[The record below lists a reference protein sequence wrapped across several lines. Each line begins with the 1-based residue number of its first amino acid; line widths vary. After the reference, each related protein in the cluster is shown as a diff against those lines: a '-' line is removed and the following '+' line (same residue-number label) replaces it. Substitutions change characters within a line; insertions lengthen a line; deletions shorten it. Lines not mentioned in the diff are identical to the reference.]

1 MKKSSKLLVV
11 SLAML
16 LASCGDPSSS
26 LPNSSVNG
34 SQDVSVNPDTSKSE
48 TSFEDPSP
56 DYKAEDVFNLIKK
69 AAEST
74 NFTINETVSVGE
86 TATTKT
92 YLTEYTDKYIYYD
105 YADAGYL
112 ALPSYDGEG
121 TILYNFSGKAAPV
134 VENAVSYTNPETKET
149 LPVKDT
155 KTLNPLVD
163 ALKKL
168 QASDIQL
175 NYNYYYSK
183 NATLIEAFAYLVGAN
198 SLAGSMAAVKFALN
212 DAKDELEFAFVPNFL
227 GSDQDTATIDSLHA
241 YMKLVGGTKETSLD
255 SFLASYALPAK
266 ALDDTLLASLGDTGA
281 YTAKVIYSYEGQEA
295 DVVEQEDQVVYTPT
309 ERQIRRKT
317 KGVESTTFSS
327 LKKGENGNA
336 FDTYLSAENKVVSTD
351 TGKKWEEEVTT
362 PSSVLEKASFRTT
375 EGSSVYTYFG
385 YKGRKLVN
393 DIASFDVGEVKLV
406 ELTVSEGKIASLHA
420 KTPLRKDTYGK
431 TMYFDVTV
439 TFQETAQLK
448 EIKTAESASYGDAGY
463 DEQMEMKKALGTVY
477 GTYGLMNTFTATI
490 QTDTSSNNYK
500 TTITAFKHDTSSS
513 NYYVDTILFD
523 EESVDTSEGSA
534 GDPMHIRYGY
544 YRKSHDYTNGDMVI
558 PFKVGE
564 DGVAYSSSATFQTKS
579 FGTLLNMDVSPLLFN
594 QVKKDETTSKNV
606 YQLREEVKDI
616 SSHILGGDN
625 VKNIIPS
632 SLKLTTGIGKGT
644 YGDIVVLDRIEY
656 EFNGEDIYKGK
667 EHVEFSKWNE
677 TNAPTDVDFSTLTD
691 WVEPKTWKDGAKEVY
706 TTLASSF
713 GEEAA
718 GQLPFLYNKEIEGN
732 WGIVDNYDEYPKYG
746 YAYNWV
752 KLYNTTFA
760 AASSLEDDT
769 VSSTYM
775 PQFIERLKEN
785 GFVLKTEGYPLGS
798 GNTYYNETLKMWCRV
813 GESLMAGI
821 TFLRVDPLA
830 A

>member
-34 SQDVSVNPDTSKSE
+34 SQDVSVSPDTSESGS
-48 TSFEDPSP
+48 SFVDPSP
-56 DYKAEDVFNLIKK
+56 DYEAGDVFNLIKK

-74 NFTINETVSVGE
+74 NFTIAEKVSVGE

-149 LPVKDT
+149 LPIKDT

-163 ALKKL
+163 ALKKS

-183 NATLIEAFAYLVGAN
+183 NTILIQAFAYLVGAS
-198 SLAGSMAAVKFALN
+198 SLAGSMAAVKFSLN
-212 DAKDELEFAFVPNFL
+212 DAKDELEFAFSPNFL
-227 GSDQDTATIDSLHA
+227 GNDDDTATIDSLHA
-241 YMKLVGGTKETSLD
+241 YMKLVGGTKETTLD

-317 KGVESTTFSS
+317 KGVEATTFSS

-351 TGKKWEEEVTT
+351 TGKKWEEEVLT

-375 EGSSVYTYFG
+375 EGSDVYTYFG

-420 KTPLRKDTYGK
+420 KTPIRKDTYGK

-448 EIKTAESASYGDAGY
+448 EIKAAE

-477 GTYGLMNTFTATI
+477 NTFGLMNTFTATI

-513 NYYVDTILFD
+513 NYSVDTILFD

-534 GDPMHIRYGY
+534 GDPVHIRYGY
-544 YRKSHDYTNGDMVI
+544 YRKSHSYSSDTVI

-564 DGVAYSSSATFQTKS
+564 DGVAYSSYATFQTKS

-677 TNAPTDVDFSTLTD
+677 TNAPTDVDFSSLTD

-706 TTLASSF
+706 TTMASSF
-713 GEEAA
+713 GEDAA
-718 GQLPFLYNKEIEGN
+718 SQLPFLYNKEIEGN
-732 WGIVDNYDEYPKYG
+732 WGIDGYYDEYPKDG
-746 YAYNWV
+746 FAYNWV

-769 VSSTYM
+769 VSATYM

-785 GFVLKTEGYPLGS
+785 GFVAKEGYPLGS

-821 TFLRVDPLA
+821 TFLRVDTLA
-830 A
+830 

>member
-26 LPNSSVNG
+26 LPNS
-34 SQDVSVNPDTSKSE
+34 SVNPDTSKSE

-74 NFTINETVSVGE
+74 NFTISETVSVGE

-105 YADAGYL
+105 YVDAGYL

-121 TILYNFSGKAAPV
+121 TILYNFSGKTAPV
-134 VENAVSYTNPETKET
+134 VENAVSYTNPETKEV

-163 ALKKL
+163 ALKKGL

-183 NATLIEAFAYLVGAN
+183 NATLIEAFAYLVGAT
-198 SLAGSMAAVKFALN
+198 SLTGSMAAVKFALN

-281 YTAKVIYSYEGQEA
+281 YTAKVIYSYEGQKA

-351 TGKKWEEEVTT
+351 TGKKWEEEVIT

-375 EGSSVYTYFG
+375 EGSNVYTYFG

-406 ELTVSEGKIASLHA
+406 ELTVSEGKIVSLHA

-431 TMYFDVTV
+431 TMYYDVTV

-463 DEQMEMKKALGTVY
+463 DEQMEMKKVLGDLGIVNNK
-477 GTYGLMNTFTATI
+477 YGLMNTFTATI

-523 EESVDTSEGSA
+523 EESVDTSEGSL
-534 GDPMHIRYGY
+534 GDPVHIRYGY
-544 YRKSHDYTNGDMVI
+544 YCKSHSYSGDTVI

-564 DGVAYSSSATFQTKS
+564 DGVAYSSSATFKKS

-616 SSHILGGDN
+616 SSHILGGNN

-632 SLKLTTGIGKGT
+632 SLKLTTAIGKTSDGHNIT
-644 YGDIVVLDRIEY
+644 VLDRIEY

-677 TNAPTDVDFSTLTD
+677 TNAPTDVDFSSLTD

-713 GEEAA
+713 GEDAA
-718 GQLPFLYNKEIEGN
+718 SQLPFLYNKEIEGK
-732 WGIVDNYDEYPKYG
+732 WGIVDNYDEYPKNG
-746 YAYNWV
+746 YAYNLV

-830 A
+830 

>member
-26 LPNSSVNG
+26 LPNS
-34 SQDVSVNPDTSKSE
+34 SVNPDTSKSE

-74 NFTINETVSVGE
+74 NFTISETVSVGE

-121 TILYNFSGKAAPV
+121 TILYNFSGKTAPV
-134 VENAVSYTNPETKET
+134 VENAVSYTNPETKEV

-255 SFLASYALPAK
+255 SFLASYALPTK

-351 TGKKWEEEVTT
+351 TGKKWEEEVIT

-406 ELTVSEGKIASLHA
+406 ELTVSEGKIVSLHA

-448 EIKTAESASYGDAGY
+448 EIKAAE
-463 DEQMEMKKALGTVY
+463 DEQMEMKKALDTVY
-477 GTYGLMNTFTATI
+477 NTFGLMNTFTATI

-513 NYYVDTILFD
+513 NYSVDTILFD

-534 GDPMHIRYGY
+534 GDPVHIRYGY
-544 YRKSHDYTNGDMVI
+544 YRKSHSYSSDTVI

-616 SSHILGGDN
+616 SSHILGGNN

-632 SLKLTTGIGKGT
+632 SLKLTTVTGKTSDG
-644 YGDIVVLDRIEY
+644 YGLVFLDRIEY

-713 GEEAA
+713 GEDAA
-718 GQLPFLYNKEIEGN
+718 SQLPFLYNKEIEGN

-769 VSSTYM
+769 VSPTYM

-785 GFVLKTEGYPLGS
+785 GFVAKEGYPLGS

-830 A
+830 

>member
-48 TSFEDPSP
+48 TSFEDPRP

-74 NFTINETVSVGE
+74 NFTISETVSVGE

-121 TILYNFSGKAAPV
+121 TVLYNFSGKTTPV
-134 VENAVSYTNPETKET
+134 VENAVSYTDPKTKEV

-163 ALKKL
+163 ALKKGL

-212 DAKDELEFAFVPNFL
+212 DAKDELEFVFVPNFL
-227 GSDQDTATIDSLHA
+227 GSEQDTATINSLHA

-255 SFLASYALPAK
+255 SFLASYTLPAK

-351 TGKKWEEEVTT
+351 TGKKWEEEVIT

-448 EIKTAESASYGDAGY
+448 EIKAAE

-477 GTYGLMNTFTATI
+477 NTFGLMNTFTATI

-513 NYYVDTILFD
+513 NYSVDTILFD

-534 GDPMHIRYGY
+534 GDPVHIRYGY
-544 YRKSHDYTNGDMVI
+544 YRKSHSYSSDTVI

-616 SSHILGGDN
+616 SSHILGGNN

-632 SLKLTTGIGKGT
+632 SLKLTTVTGKTSDG
-644 YGDIVVLDRIEY
+644 YGLVFLDRIEY

-713 GEEAA
+713 GEDAA
-718 GQLPFLYNKEIEGN
+718 SQLPFLYNKEIEGN

-830 A
+830 

>member
-26 LPNSSVNG
+26 LPSS
-34 SQDVSVNPDTSKSE
+34 SINPDSSKSE
-48 TSFEDPSP
+48 TSFDDPTP

-74 NFTINETVSVGE
+74 NFTISETVSVGE

-134 VENAVSYTNPETKET
+134 VENAVSYTNPETKEV

-163 ALKKL
+163 ALKKGL

-175 NYNYYYSK
+175 NYNYYYSR
-183 NATLIEAFAYLVGAN
+183 NATLIQAFAYLVGAN

-351 TGKKWEEEVTT
+351 TGKKWEEEVIT

-406 ELTVSEGKIASLHA
+406 ELTVSEGKIVSLHA

-448 EIKTAESASYGDAGY
+448 EIKAAESASYGDAGY
-463 DEQMEMKKALGTVY
+463 DEQMEMKKVLGDLGIVNNK
-477 GTYGLMNTFTATI
+477 YGLMNTFTATI

-523 EESVDTSEGSA
+523 EESVDTSEGSL
-534 GDPMHIRYGY
+534 GDPVHIRYGY
-544 YRKSHDYTNGDMVI
+544 YCKSHSYSGDTVI

-564 DGVAYSSSATFQTKS
+564 DGVAYSSSATFKKS

-616 SSHILGGDN
+616 SSHILGGNN

-632 SLKLTTGIGKGT
+632 SLKLTTAIGKTSDGHNIT
-644 YGDIVVLDRIEY
+644 VLDRIEY

-667 EHVEFSKWNE
+667 EHVDFSKWNE

-706 TTLASSF
+706 TTMASSF
-713 GEEAA
+713 GEDAA
-718 GQLPFLYNKEIEGN
+718 SQLPFLYNKEIEGN
-732 WGIVDNYDEYPKYG
+732 WGIDGYYDEYPKYG

-769 VSSTYM
+769 VSATYM

>member
-26 LPNSSVNG
+26 LPGSSVNG
-34 SQDVSVNPDTSKSE
+34 SQDVSVSPDTSESGS
-48 TSFEDPSP
+48 SFVDPSP
-56 DYKAEDVFNLIKK
+56 DYEAEDVFNLIKQ

-74 NFTINETVSVGE
+74 NFTISEKVSVGE

-149 LPVKDT
+149 LPIKDT

-163 ALKKL
+163 ALKKGL

-183 NATLIEAFAYLVGAN
+183 NTTLIQAFAYLVGAT
-198 SLAGSMAAVKFALN
+198 SLAGSMAAVKFSLN
-212 DAKDELEFAFVPNFL
+212 DAKDELEFAFSPNFL
-227 GSDQDTATIDSLHA
+227 GSDDDTATIDSLHA
-241 YMKLVGGTKETSLD
+241 YMKLVGGTKETTLD
-255 SFLASYALPAK
+255 SFIASYALPAK
-266 ALDDTLLASLGDTGA
+266 TLDDTLLASLGDTGA

-351 TGKKWEEEVTT
+351 TGKKWEEEVLT

-375 EGSSVYTYFG
+375 EGSDVYTYFG

-393 DIASFDVGEVKLV
+393 DIANFDVGEVKLV

-420 KTPLRKDTYGK
+420 KTPIRKDTYGK

-448 EIKTAESASYGDAGY
+448 EIKAAE

-477 GTYGLMNTFTATI
+477 NTFGLMNTFTATI

-513 NYYVDTILFD
+513 NYSVDTILFD

-534 GDPMHIRYGY
+534 GDPVHIRYGY
-544 YRKSHDYTNGDMVI
+544 YRKSHSYSSDTVI

-632 SLKLTTGIGKGT
+632 SLKLTTATGKTSDG
-644 YGDIVVLDRIEY
+644 YGLVFLDRIEY

-667 EHVEFSKWNE
+667 EHVQFSKWNE
-677 TNAPTDVDFSTLTD
+677 TNAPTDVDFSSLTD

-713 GEEAA
+713 GEDAA
-718 GQLPFLYNKEIEGN
+718 SQLPFLYNKEIEGN
-732 WGIVDNYDEYPKYG
+732 WGIDGYYDEYPKYG

-769 VSSTYM
+769 VSATYM
-775 PQFIERLKEN
+775 SQFIERLTEN

-830 A
+830 